1 MAPSRCA
8 NTAGPRKTKAGW
20 RRAGRCA
27 AGRGGDGAAP
37 RSWCPRCG
45 RRSPGAEV
53 WRHGALPPR
62 HSLRW
67 SRQLPACTAWAHCAG
82 TTTTRTLHRG
92 VGKKSVQHRMTEPI
106 LCREWRSVHSLN
118 NYYWSSLVRHYMK
131 CGIKY
136 FSLVKIFSGHTAPV
150 RWWDGGC
157 PGRAAARDLW
167 WCGRR
172 AQHSTLQPY
181 FHHYTTTTTIS

>member
-1 MAPSRCA
+1 MRG
-8 NTAGPRKTKAGW
+8 GPGRGW
-20 RRAGRCA
+20 CRTTLMVSQVRAQEP
-27 AGRGGDGAAP
+27 RGGDLA
-37 RSWCPRCG
+37 SWCTT
-45 RRSPGAEV
+45 A
-53 WRHGALPPR
+53 RHG
-62 HSLRW
+62 LRW

-181 FHHYTTTTTIS
+181 FHHHHHHLQGAGRGRKLARPDTAAVKLN